1 MRIKTKRKKDK
12 KRSKREGEY
21 RVQGSVGEPRVQ
33 SIEYRT
39 QYAEKGTEYRVQSTA
54 VRENTEY
61 RVSRYGRGT
70 AVKYRVRVQSTSE
83 LVQPSYSRENRI

>member
-12 KRSKREGEY
+12 KRIKREGEY
-21 RVQGSVGEPRVQ
+21 RVQGSAGEPRVQ

-54 VRENTEY
+54 V
-61 RVSRYGRGT
+61 
-70 AVKYRVRVQSTSE
+70 KYRVRVQSTSE
-83 LVQPSYSRENRI
+83 LVQLSYSRENRI